1 MAFVANHPEPGRIV
15 AWTAK
20 SGFTMTLRALSVPWI
35 VLLLASITDF
45 RLQSQDCFPAPP
57 GLFAAYSFEG
67 NGRDLVGG
75 HSGIP
80 LGPVQFANWFDES
93 VLPLLPPGWATR
105 SFFPN
110 GGTIRVSDDVALRPS
125 QITVALWVKS
135 PNPGSY
141 RYLLSKSLSPTLA
154 SSYALHTGADGLLHF
169 SVCTSLDPLRFILS
183 PPAPVDLWDDEWH
196 AIVGSYDGSF
206 VRLYVD
212 GKEAGTG
219 TAATGPILYGTD
231 WNNGDLFIGAFREPD
246 MSGGAQ
252 IAYPGQIDQ
261 LELYSRA
268 LTFFEMIQVLST
280 GPFRTCLQS
289 QGMVLRT
296 LPAGGNFAL
305 GSKVTLAVD
314 ATGTPP
320 LQYQWLR
327 NGQTLDGRT
336 NKTLILDPFQLRDAG
351 SYSVHVNDAIANLV
365 TPPVKVSPKA
375 EALPF
380 ADAFAERGLITSAT
394 GFGVGTNS
402 LASREPNEPL
412 HASKRGGKSI
422 WVTYRPP
429 GTGTLTLS
437 TVGSTFDTLL
447 AVYTGD
453 RLDQLTRVGAN
464 DDGAAGFASE
474 LKLPVQGGTNYAI
487 ALDGRSGADGI
498 GVLSWEL
505 VIENRELPRILR
517 QPVSMTAGLGG
528 DILFD
533 AEVSAGARVQ
543 WLKEGQ
549 PLIDQGR
556 ITGSTTTTLHI
567 QAVEIADVGTYQLR
581 IEVDKQVL
589 SDAVSLQLSRAL
601 EGLAPATTFAA
612 SDKFADVRDDI
623 GRLLGPSAR
632 SRPGA
637 HLAGLVGGT
646 SGTQIFSSTQSSSE
660 EGEPLH
666 CGVRGGASQWFSFQP
681 PINGRYEFNTVGS
694 TFDTL
699 LAIYRDTGLGVGL
712 FDGLV
717 EVGSNNDAEPGLKTS
732 RVLVSLQTN
741 LVYYVAVDGVKGAN
755 GTVVLNHAIAG
766 GSARIRVISRD
777 ASGLHVQISDASG
790 TSVQVESSTNL
801 HNWKATLGTN
811 ITTPLLELVLP
822 TTPNSGYY
830 RTKVQ

>member
-1 MAFVANHPEPGRIV
+1 
-15 AWTAK
+15 
-20 SGFTMTLRALSVPWI
+20 MTLRALSVPWI
-35 VLLLASITDF
+35 VLLVASIAGS
-45 RLQSQDCFPAPP
+45 RLQSQDCLPAPP

-80 LGPVQFANWFDES
+80 LGPVQFANWFDDAL
-93 VLPLLPPGWATR
+93 LPFLPPGWATQ

-110 GGTIRVSDDVALRPS
+110 GGTIRVPDDVALRPS
-125 QITVALWVKS
+125 QISVALWVKS

-154 SSYALHTGADGLLHF
+154 SSYALYSDADGLLRF
-169 SVCTSLDPLRFILS
+169 SVCTSLDPLRVILS
-183 PPAPVDLWDDEWH
+183 PPASVDLWDDGWH
-196 AIVGSYDGSF
+196 AVMGTYDGSF

-212 GKEAGTG
+212 GTEAGTG

-231 WNNGDLFIGAFREPD
+231 WNNGDLFIGAFRAPD
-246 MSGGAQ
+246 PSGGAQ

-261 LELYSRA
+261 LQLYSRA
-268 LTFFEMIQVLST
+268 LTFFEMIQALVS

-289 QGMVLRT
+289 QGLILRS

-327 NGQTLDGRT
+327 NGQTQDGRT

-351 SYSVHVNDAIANLV
+351 SYSVVVNDATGNLV
-365 TPPVKVSPKA
+365 TPPVKVAPEA
-375 EALPF
+375 TALPF
-380 ADAFAERGLITSAT
+380 ADAFAQRGLITSAT

-412 HASKRGGKSI
+412 HASRRGGKSI

-437 TVGSTFDTLL
+437 TAGSTFDTLL

-453 RLDQLTRVGAN
+453 QLDQLTLVGAN

-474 LKLPVQGGTNYAI
+474 LKLPVQGGSNYAI
-487 ALDGRSGADGI
+487 ALDGRSGADGV
-498 GVLSWEL
+498 GVLTWGL

-528 DILFD
+528 DITFD

-543 WLKEGQ
+543 WLKEDQ
-549 PLIDQGR
+549 PLTDQGR
-556 ITGSTTTTLHI
+556 IAGSTTTTLHI
-567 QAVEIADVGTYQLR
+567 QAVGIADVGTYQLR
-581 IEVDKQVL
+581 IEGDEQVL
-589 SDAVSLQLSRAL
+589 SDAVTLQLSRAL
-601 EGLAPATTFAA
+601 EGLAPAATFTA

-623 GRLLGPSAR
+623 GRLLGPGAQ
-632 SRPGA
+632 SRRGA

-660 EGEPLH
+660 EGEPVH

-681 PINGRYEFNTVGS
+681 PVNGRYEFNTVGS

-699 LAIYRDTGLGVGL
+699 LAIYHDTGLGVGL

-717 EVGSNNDAEPGLKTS
+717 EVGCNNDAEQGLKTS
-732 RVLVSLQTN
+732 RLAADLQTN
-741 LVYYVAVDGVKGAN
+741 RVYYVVVDGVNGAS
-755 GTVVLNHAIAG
+755 GTVVLNHATAG
-766 GSARIRVISRD
+766 GSARIQVISRD

-790 TSVQVESSTNL
+790 TSVQVESSTDL
-801 HNWKATLGTN
+801 HNWKATLATN

-822 TTPNSGYY
+822 TPASNGYY
-830 RTKVQ
+830 RTKVP